1 MRRVHEKLASG
12 RLIACTNA
20 IIPTRSKNK
29 KESGSDVDK
38 GSYYTCTLL
47 CSNSGCKTIVEWLF
61 VPFSMQRSGYF
72 SSHALALCF
81 PSQWQRQVTNLT
93 CQIPRSPGHPTA
105 MTTPHRDLHVS
116 ASSALHYFK
125 VSLHSQ
131 STVKWLKH
139 TGESG
144 PKCIPRLH

>member
-20 IIPTRSKNK
+20 IIPTSSKNK

-38 GSYYTCTLL
+38 GSYYTCTFLF
-47 CSNSGCKTIVEWLF
+47 SNSGCKTILEWLF
-61 VPFSMQRSGYF
+61 IPFAVQRSGCF
-72 SSHALALCF
+72 SSYAFALCF
-81 PSQWQRQVTNLT
+81 PSQWHWQVTNLT
-93 CQIPRSPGHPTA
+93 CQIPRSPGHLTA
-105 MTTPHRDLHVS
+105 MTAPHRDLQVS
-116 ASSALHYFK
+116 ARSSLHYFK

-131 STVKWLKH
+131 SNIKWLKC
-139 TGESG
+139 TRDSG